1 MLQSLP
7 KENVSRE
14 ERQAAGTRSL
24 RTRDRTPPSQ
34 NSLAFLAALARNS
47 FLSAYQRFSV
57 FDEREFR
64 AKNARNAKGGGKRMD
79 GRRVTRG

>member
-1 MLQSLP
+1 MLRSLP

-14 ERQAAGTRSL
+14 ERQAPGTRSL

-34 NSLAFLAALARNS
+34 NFLAALARNS

-57 FDEREFR
+57 FDERELR
-64 AKNARNAKGGGKRMD
+64 AKNAKNAKGGGKRMD
-79 GRRVTRG
+79 GRRVTPG